1 MPASLATLDAILQ
14 DDYKTYREN
23 LNNKTLLLS
32 EVKTKTDSIRGR
44 RATHS
49 VHLGRSGAIGA
60 ANEGDVLPVADT
72 QRYSTVQVPVR
83 TNRSRIQLT
92 VQLIEQAKGDPGSFI
107 DALEG
112 EMNIMNDS
120 MRDVNRQLYGTSNGV
135 IAGTGTSGPSAT
147 VQLLATTPLSVMRH
161 LYVGRQIDIG
171 TVAAPFAIAQ
181 TRSITAVNIA
191 ARTITISGA
200 NVSVVSGTHFIFN
213 TFSGGAST
221 NTGLPLDGQRE
232 LTGLQ
237 TIVSTTA
244 ILHTIDPATQPA
256 WQAQVYSNSG
266 TLRPLAETTLDLA
279 LLGATAESG
288 ATPKM
293 LISNTGVFVSGKA
306 ILTGYQRNIDTL
318 TLKGGFQGIK
328 WSTPGVSGVAGGDV
342 GWFADFDCPANMLFG
357 INTDSLVCHQAGE
370 GWQWMQEDGAIL
382 SRVSGSLAYEAVAYA
397 LQELACTQRNAN
409 FLISDLIEAS

>member
-1 MPASLATLDAILQ
+1 MPASLAVVDAILQ
-14 DDYKTYREN
+14 DDYKDYREN

-32 EVKTKTDSIRGR
+32 EVKQRSDTVSGR

-60 ANEGDVLPVADT
+60 APESTVLPVADQ
-72 QRYSTVQVPVR
+72 QRYAAVQVPMR

-92 VQLIEQAKGDPGSFI
+92 VQLIEQADGDPGSFI

-135 IAGTGTSGPSAT
+135 IATCGTTTASTT
-147 VQLLATTPLSVMRH
+147 VVLLTTTPLSVMRH

-171 TVAAPFAIAQ
+171 TVAAPFTIAQ
-181 TRSITAVNIA
+181 TRSITAVSITN
-191 ARTITISGA
+191 RTITISGA
-200 NVSVVSGTHFIFN
+200 AVSTVSGTHFIFN
-213 TFSGGAST
+213 TFSGGASS
-221 NTGLPLDGQRE
+221 NTGLPGDGQAE

-237 TIVSTTA
+237 TICSTTA
-244 ILHTIDPATQPA
+244 ILHTIDPAVQPA

-288 ATPKM
+288 VTPAM
-293 LISNTGVFVSGKA
+293 MISNTGVFVAGKA
-306 ILTGYQRNIDTL
+306 ILTGYQRNIDVL
-318 TLKGGFQGIK
+318 ELPGGFKGIK
-328 WSTPGVSGVAGGDV
+328 WSTPGVSGIAGKDV
-342 GWFADFDCPANMLFG
+342 GWFADFDCPPNALFG
-357 INTDSLVCHQAGE
+357 INTESLVLHQTGE

-382 SRVSGSLAYEAVAYA
+382 SRVSGSLAYEAVAFA
-397 LQELACTQRNAN
+397 IQELACKQRNAN